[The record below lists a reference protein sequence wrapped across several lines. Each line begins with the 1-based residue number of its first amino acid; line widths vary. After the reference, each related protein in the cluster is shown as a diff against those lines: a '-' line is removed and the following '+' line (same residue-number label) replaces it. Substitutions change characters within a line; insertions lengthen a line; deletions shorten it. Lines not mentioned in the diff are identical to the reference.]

1 MSITKVQHPACS
13 VIPLHM
19 QRHLA
24 EHGDDDVRERIASTL
39 YHSRLITAGRANALM
54 VPAATAPPLRGK
66 NRSVY
71 DAGHSRRLPG
81 KLVMADHRAVS
92 SDVEAIEAF
101 AGSGATYDFF
111 ARVFL
116 RNSIDG
122 KGLPLIST
130 IHYGTKFDNAMWNG
144 RQMIYGDGDGTLF
157 NRFTEALDVIGHEL
171 THGVTQYTA
180 ALEYHDQSGALNE
193 HISDAFGIMVKQYT
207 LGITALQSDWLIG
220 AGLLGTNVRGIAIR
234 SMKAPGTAYDDPLL
248 GKDPQPDH
256 MRGYV
261 TGSDDAGGVHINS
274 GIPNRAFYL
283 AAVALGGFTWVVL
296 GRIWYRVLTAKLS
309 PTAQFNDFALATV
322 ATAGELYGTGGQVQ
336 TTIADAWS
344 AVGLP
349 VPPRVTKRVAVKP
362 PRPANRPVR
371 RLRGQWRERKA
382 A

>member
-1 MSITKVQHPACS
+1 
-13 VIPLHM
+13 M

-54 VPAATAPPLRGK
+54 APAAPAPPILNGK

-92 SDVEAIEAF
+92 SDIEAIEAF
-101 AGSGATYDFF
+101 DGSGATYDFF
-111 ARVFL
+111 ARAFL

-122 KGLPLIST
+122 KGMPLIST
-130 IHYGTKFDNAMWNG
+130 IHYGTKFDNAMWDG
-144 RQMIYGDGDGTLF
+144 KQMIYGDGDGKLF
-157 NRFTEALDVIGHEL
+157 NRFTIDRSVIGHEL

-180 ALEYHDQSGALNE
+180 ALQYHDQSGALNE
-193 HISDAFGIMVKQYT
+193 HISDAFGIMVKQYA

-220 AGLLGTNVRGIAIR
+220 AGLLGSNVRGTAIR

-248 GKDPQPDH
+248 GKDPQPAH

-261 TGSDDAGGVHINS
+261 TGSDDDGGVHINS
-274 GIPNRAFYL
+274 GIPNHAFYL
-283 AAVALGGFTWVVL
+283 AAVALGGFTWVVV
-296 GRIWYRVLTAKLS
+296 GRIWYRVLTAKLF
-309 PTAQFNDFALATV
+309 PTAQFQDFAVATV

-336 TTIADAWS
+336 ATIADAWS

-349 VPPRVTKRVAVKP
+349 VPPRLSKRTAVKP
-362 PRPANRPVR
+362 PRPAKRPVR
-371 RLRGQWRERKA
+371 RLRGEWRKA

>member
-1 MSITKVQHPACS
+1 M
-13 VIPLHM
+13 
-19 QRHLA
+19 
-24 EHGDDDVRERIASTL
+24 L

-54 VPAATAPPLRGK
+54 VPAAPAPPLRGK

-81 KLVMADHRAVS
+81 KLVMAEHRAVS